1 MHGRRH
7 SPGLHCLHKLC
18 TLQVL
23 LTCVERF
30 LFTLFFFSLVLA
42 VGVIGNVLVLI
53 VILTS
58 KSMRSSTNLFLLNLS
73 IADLLVLIVCCP
85 NAMVEMY
92 MRRVRRNCLSEIIVY
107 SSFAGHLGDGQDHVP
122 ACPLHRAHRVCVSVT
137 KWPAGWLAEPELD
150 MRRVTFGG
158 KSDFLVLPAGG
169 SGRVAGN

>member
-122 ACPLHRAHRVCVSVT
+122 ACPLHRAHRVSHLRPYHPRHHSWEVGNT
-137 KWPAGWLAEPELD
+137 LLI
-150 MRRVTFGG
+150 FGQGNKSFCPG
-158 KSDFLVLPAGG
+158 KAMPFWQRWKD
-169 SGRVAGN
+169 